1 MHLKESAYN
10 FIYDDLG
17 KDQIVFYNSRTGALA
32 VVHEDQ
38 YKQYKGFQEKGKEI
52 EDAEFLK
59 NLLKCGYLLPAE
71 VDEKFLI
78 KTNMMQGRYNKN
90 LLSLTIAPTMACNF
104 RCIYCFEKGHYGN
117 SLMDG
122 ETQIAL
128 MNFIKSHLD
137 GVKNINVTWF
147 GGEPLLG
154 MSVIESLSEQIIAL
168 CEEKELQYQAG
179 IITNGYLL
187 TPENAEK
194 LKKYNVRYAQV
205 TVDGPK
211 EIHNERRPTVNGQ
224 GTYDVIMNNLKS
236 MPVSRF
242 LIPLVSTVWIFSV
255 MGGMGMHVLAEQPTE
270 VQAVRRQFSTLEEVT
285 AVQVQEEGS
294 TVRFLPGEGEEVCV
308 RYADT
313 TAEAL
318 YEIQVENGTLV
329 VQKLKAPPPKVVTIN
344 GTIMQ
349 FEVDSAYDL
358 EIVLPQRQYKSI
370 VVENPSG
377 GNVEMDSITAKE
389 ICTELKNGSS
399 VFSKTQ
405 SDRIK
410 SEIENGSVVF
420 EHPTSS
426 QYDCTVKNGEIKGDV
441 VGRYEDYTV
450 KARVKNGSCMLK
462 SRLDAANQH
471 AMNLYVE
478 NGRIEVHF
486 KN

>member
-1 MHLKESAYN
+1 
-10 FIYDDLG
+10 
-17 KDQIVFYNSRTGALA
+17 
-32 VVHEDQ
+32 
-38 YKQYKGFQEKGKEI
+38 
-52 EDAEFLK
+52 
-59 NLLKCGYLLPAE
+59 
-71 VDEKFLI
+71 
-78 KTNMMQGRYNKN
+78 
-90 LLSLTIAPTMACNF
+90 
-104 RCIYCFEKGHYGN
+104 
-117 SLMDG
+117 
-122 ETQIAL
+122 
-128 MNFIKSHLD
+128 
-137 GVKNINVTWF
+137 
-147 GGEPLLG
+147 
-154 MSVIESLSEQIIAL
+154 
-168 CEEKELQYQAG
+168 
-179 IITNGYLL
+179 
-187 TPENAEK
+187 
-194 LKKYNVRYAQV
+194 
-205 TVDGPK
+205 
-211 EIHNERRPTVNGQ
+211 
-224 GTYDVIMNNLKS
+224 

-389 ICTELKNGSS
+389 ICTELKNGSL